1 MTPEE
6 AAAIIEKFLSKLST
20 MTGQLGRGDSN
31 TPGSKKTGSI
41 PGAKKTASSDAELR
55 EHAKLLKQAN
65 DKLAAGLKLNA
76 KQEKAKQKEIDDLD
90 DLAKA
95 TDKLEKSTDKLSDS
109 WNDTGKAFKRFGSS
123 MISSNVDVKSAMGSL
138 GSSLSSG
145 GTAIGKFAAGVLSGA
160 GYMLGGMQEF
170 AKNAADMGAFA
181 DLGTFR
187 VGSVTQMKI
196 LSGLGNSFIK
206 VIEGSK
212 GGFRAFGANSEDA
225 AENLSNLSRGL
236 KYGGSYL
243 NTAMKKT
250 LGTDFVKSVNR
261 ASNAAAA
268 MGLTDE
274 ARADLMG
281 SLAQSS
287 SLGATSE
294 VDAQQRLVKQ
304 YADTLENTRK
314 LSNAFGIS
322 STEIL
327 KAMAEFRGTRAGQAG
342 ALAGNEGAQN
352 LAPII
357 KELLQENDP
366 EKVAKI
372 ALGLSSGNYALAQAN
387 VSNAAAMPLLDMLNQ
402 SVQGTKGGT
411 DTNLLNKNLKS
422 QLPWMENFSKERIGE
437 NFQGL
442 QNEQYSAPGIAAG
455 VFAKRMAEGGKDEGK
470 KAPGVSE
477 ANNIKS
483 MNTLE
488 AALGSLRSAVL
499 GLTATMITTF
509 GTLGALLAGGAIGGL
524 LSGAGKG
531 AMGSIGSK
539 VGGMFGKK
547 PELHGPP
554 KPPHL
559 QTGGMFDKM
568 SGSAGKGMGVF
579 GSFLEQIGSTGAV
592 KGAAT
597 LAILGGAL
605 LLAGKGFKEFNE
617 VNWESVVK
625 GTVALGGLVVVT
637 KIMSAAS
644 TAMIKGAMAI
654 GVLGGAMWVAGKG
667 FKEFNDINWE
677 SLAKAGVAIA
687 GLGIAAVAMGAFAP
701 AIIVG
706 SIALAALGAAMFVFA
721 KGVKQFNDVEWGSL
735 AKGVVGIVG
744 LGIAVTA
751 ISPALAVMLV
761 AAIPLV
767 AFGAALGI
775 FAMGIKQFNDVEW
788 SSVGKGVIG
797 LLGLGVAVTAI
808 SPALAVMLIAAIPLV
823 AFGAA
828 LGIFALGVKQFND
841 VDWGSTL
848 KGMLAMVGLSVA
860 MVAISPALA
869 VMLVAAIPLV
879 AFGAALG
886 IFAMGVKQF
895 NEVDWSS
902 IPKGLAAITALAF
915 GVMLISPA
923 LAIMAIAS
931 IPLLAFGA
939 ALGVFALGIKQF
951 NDVDWDSAFKGV
963 LAIGALGLAVTGLA
977 VLLPGILLGSIA
989 MTVLAV
995 SVAALGIALIP
1006 AAFAAKM
1013 FADSLETV
1021 SNIDGDN
1028 LVKIG
1033 AGLGAIGAGMVA
1045 FAAGMIVGTAS
1056 SVLTGIMSLFGA
1068 KSPLDKIMEF
1078 VPYADAISAIGTGIK
1093 NFGEGVLAVQQGT
1106 ADMDTDI
1113 LGTLKDKLLEFAK
1126 AGSSDEM
1133 KLTAQYL
1140 AQIGSSL
1147 TGINS
1152 LATMSFPDV
1161 AALAAPADMTA
1172 NLGMPANASGPIG
1185 NMLNNSAITPD
1196 IVAQLMSY
1204 LSSIEND
1211 LAAIRGNTKSN
1222 GNEAPVRLA

>member
-1 MTPEE
+1 
-6 AAAIIEKFLSKLST
+6 
-20 MTGQLGRGDSN
+20 
-31 TPGSKKTGSI
+31 
-41 PGAKKTASSDAELR
+41 
-55 EHAKLLKQAN
+55 
-65 DKLAAGLKLNA
+65 
-76 KQEKAKQKEIDDLD
+76 
-90 DLAKA
+90 
-95 TDKLEKSTDKLSDS
+95 
-109 WNDTGKAFKRFGSS
+109 
-123 MISSNVDVKSAMGSL
+123 
-138 GSSLSSG
+138 
-145 GTAIGKFAAGVLSGA
+145 
-160 GYMLGGMQEF
+160 
-170 AKNAADMGAFA
+170 
-181 DLGTFR
+181 
-187 VGSVTQMKI
+187 
-196 LSGLGNSFIK
+196 
-206 VIEGSK
+206 
-212 GGFRAFGANSEDA
+212 
-225 AENLSNLSRGL
+225 
-236 KYGGSYL
+236 
-243 NTAMKKT
+243 
-250 LGTDFVKSVNR
+250 
-261 ASNAAAA
+261 
-268 MGLTDE
+268 
-274 ARADLMG
+274 
-281 SLAQSS
+281 
-287 SLGATSE
+287 
-294 VDAQQRLVKQ
+294 
-304 YADTLENTRK
+304 
-314 LSNAFGIS
+314 
-322 STEIL
+322 
-327 KAMAEFRGTRAGQAG
+327 
-342 ALAGNEGAQN
+342 
-352 LAPII
+352 
-357 KELLQENDP
+357 
-366 EKVAKI
+366 
-372 ALGLSSGNYALAQAN
+372 
-387 VSNAAAMPLLDMLNQ
+387 
-402 SVQGTKGGT
+402 
-411 DTNLLNKNLKS
+411 
-422 QLPWMENFSKERIGE
+422 
-437 NFQGL
+437 
-442 QNEQYSAPGIAAG
+442 
-455 VFAKRMAEGGKDEGK
+455 MAEGGKDEGK

-477 ANNIKS
+477 ADNIKS

-488 AALGSLRSAVL
+488 AALGSLRSAVI

-531 AMGSIGSK
+531 VMGSIGSK

-547 PELHGPP
+547 PELHGPV

-559 QTGGMFDKM
+559 ATGGMFDKM
-568 SGSAGKGMGVF
+568 GGGAGKGMGVF
-579 GSFLEQIGSTGAV
+579 GNFLEQIGSTGAV

-605 LLAGKGFKEFNE
+605 MLAGKGFKEFND

-687 GLGIAAVAMGAFAP
+687 GLGVAAFALGAVAP

-706 SIALAALGAAMFVFA
+706 SLALAALGAAMFVFA

-775 FAMGIKQFNDVEW
+775 FALGIKQFNDVEW
-788 SSVGKGVIG
+788 GSVGKSVLG
-797 LLGLGVAVTAI
+797 LLGLGVAVT
-808 SPALAVMLIAAIPLV
+808 
-823 AFGAA
+823 
-828 LGIFALGVKQFND
+828 
-841 VDWGSTL
+841 
-848 KGMLAMVGLSVA
+848 
-860 MVAISPALA
+860 AISPALA

-886 IFAMGVKQF
+886 IFAMGIKQFNDVEWGSVGKGVLGLLGLGIAVTAISPALAVMLVAAIPLVAFGAALGIFALGIKQFNDVEWGSTLKGMLAIVGLSVAMVAISPALAVMLVAAIPLLAFGAALGIFAMGIKQF

-915 GVMLISPA
+915 GVLLISPA
-923 LAIMAIAS
+923 LAIMAIAA

-995 SVAALGIALIP
+995 SVTALGIALIP

-1028 LVKIG
+1028 LIKIG
-1033 AGLGAIGAGMVA
+1033 AGLGAIGAGMVV
-1045 FAAGMIVGTAS
+1045 FAAGMVVGTAS

-1106 ADMDTDI
+1106 ADMDPDI
-1113 LGTLKDKLLEFAK
+1113 LGTLKDKLLEFAQ

-1161 AALAAPADMTA
+1161 ASMAAPADMTA
-1172 NLGMPANASGPIG
+1172 NLGMPANTSGPIG

>member
-1 MTPEE
+1 
-6 AAAIIEKFLSKLST
+6 
-20 MTGQLGRGDSN
+20 
-31 TPGSKKTGSI
+31 
-41 PGAKKTASSDAELR
+41 
-55 EHAKLLKQAN
+55 
-65 DKLAAGLKLNA
+65 
-76 KQEKAKQKEIDDLD
+76 
-90 DLAKA
+90 
-95 TDKLEKSTDKLSDS
+95 
-109 WNDTGKAFKRFGSS
+109 
-123 MISSNVDVKSAMGSL
+123 
-138 GSSLSSG
+138 
-145 GTAIGKFAAGVLSGA
+145 
-160 GYMLGGMQEF
+160 
-170 AKNAADMGAFA
+170 
-181 DLGTFR
+181 
-187 VGSVTQMKI
+187 
-196 LSGLGNSFIK
+196 
-206 VIEGSK
+206 
-212 GGFRAFGANSEDA
+212 
-225 AENLSNLSRGL
+225 
-236 KYGGSYL
+236 
-243 NTAMKKT
+243 
-250 LGTDFVKSVNR
+250 
-261 ASNAAAA
+261 
-268 MGLTDE
+268 
-274 ARADLMG
+274 
-281 SLAQSS
+281 
-287 SLGATSE
+287 
-294 VDAQQRLVKQ
+294 
-304 YADTLENTRK
+304 
-314 LSNAFGIS
+314 
-322 STEIL
+322 
-327 KAMAEFRGTRAGQAG
+327 
-342 ALAGNEGAQN
+342 
-352 LAPII
+352 
-357 KELLQENDP
+357 
-366 EKVAKI
+366 
-372 ALGLSSGNYALAQAN
+372 
-387 VSNAAAMPLLDMLNQ
+387 
-402 SVQGTKGGT
+402 
-411 DTNLLNKNLKS
+411 
-422 QLPWMENFSKERIGE
+422 
-437 NFQGL
+437 
-442 QNEQYSAPGIAAG
+442 
-455 VFAKRMAEGGKDEGK
+455 
-470 KAPGVSE
+470 
-477 ANNIKS
+477 
-483 MNTLE
+483 
-488 AALGSLRSAVL
+488 
-499 GLTATMITTF
+499 MITTF

-531 AMGSIGSK
+531 VIGSIGSK

-547 PELHGPP
+547 PELHGPV

-559 QTGGMFDKM
+559 ATGGMFDKM
-568 SGSAGKGMGVF
+568 GGGAGKGMGVF

-605 LLAGKGFKEFNE
+605 MLAGKGFKEFNE
-617 VNWESVVK
+617 VNWDSVVK
-625 GTVALGGLVVVT
+625 GTLALGGLVVVT

-654 GVLGGAMWVAGKG
+654 GVLGGAMWIAGKG

-687 GLGIAAVAMGAFAP
+687 GLGVAAFALGAVAP

-706 SIALAALGAAMFVFA
+706 SLALAALGAAMFVFA

-775 FAMGIKQFNDVEW
+775 FALGIKQFNDVEW
-788 SSVGKGVIG
+788 GSVGKSVIG

-808 SPALAVMLIAAIPLV
+808 SPALAVMLVAAIPLV

-828 LGIFALGVKQFND
+828 LGIFAMGVKQFND

-848 KGMLAMVGLSVA
+848 KGMLAIVGLSVA

-886 IFAMGVKQF
+886 IFAMGIKQF
-895 NEVDWSS
+895 NDVDWSS

-1021 SNIDGDN
+1021 SKIDGDN

-1033 AGLGAIGAGMVA
+1033 AGLGAIGAGMIA
-1045 FAAGMIVGTAS
+1045 FAAGMVVGTAS

-1106 ADMDTDI
+1106 ADMDPDI
-1113 LGTLKDKLLEFAK
+1113 LGTLKDKLLEFAQ

-1161 AALAAPADMTA
+1161 ASMSASTDMTA
-1172 NLGMPANASGPIG
+1172 NIGMPTNTAGPIG

>member
-95 TDKLEKSTDKLSDS
+95 TDKLEKSTDKLSDN

-123 MISSNVDVKSAMGSL
+123 MITSNVDVKSAMGSL

-145 GTAIGKFAAGVLSGA
+145 GSAVGKFAAGVLSGA
-160 GYMLGGMQEF
+160 GYMLGGMQEL

-212 GGFRAFGANSEDA
+212 GGFKAFGANSEDA

-287 SLGATSE
+287 SLAATSE

-327 KAMAEFRGTRAGQAG
+327 KAMAEFRGTSAGQAG

-357 KELLQENDP
+357 KELLKENDP

-402 SVQGTKGGT
+402 SVQGTAGGT
-411 DTNLLNKNLKS
+411 NTELLNQNLKS
-422 QLPWMENFSKERIGE
+422 QQAWMENFSKERIGE

-442 QNEQYSAPGIAAG
+442 QNAQYSAPGIAAG
-455 VFAKRMAEGGKDEGK
+455 VFAKRMSEGGKDEGK

-477 ANNIKS
+477 ADNIKS

-531 AMGSIGSK
+531 VMGSIGSK

-706 SIALAALGAAMFVFA
+706 SIALAALGAAMFVFG
-721 KGVKQFNDVEWGSL
+721 KGVKTFNEVEWGSL
-735 AKGVVGIVG
+735 AKGIVGIVG

-788 SSVGKGVIG
+788 
-797 LLGLGVAVTAI
+797 
-808 SPALAVMLIAAIPLV
+808 
-823 AFGAA
+823 
-828 LGIFALGVKQFND
+828 
-841 VDWGSTL
+841 GSTL
-848 KGMLAMVGLSVA
+848 KGMLAIVGLSVA

-869 VMLVAAIPLV
+869 VMLVASIPLL

-895 NEVDWSS
+895 NEVDRSS

-915 GVMLISPA
+915 GVLLISPA

-963 LAIGALGLAVTGLA
+963 LAIGALGLAVTGLTI
-977 VLLPGILLGSIA
+977 LLPGILLGSIA

-995 SVAALGIALIP
+995 SVTALGIALIP

-1021 SNIDGDN
+1021 SNINGDN
-1028 LVKIG
+1028 LIKIG
-1033 AGLGAIGAGMVA
+1033 AGLGAIGVGMVA
-1045 FAAGMIVGTAS
+1045 FAAGMIVGTSS

-1106 ADMDTDI
+1106 ADMDPDI
-1113 LGTLKDKLLEFAK
+1113 LGTLKDKLLEFAQ

-1140 AQIGSSL
+1140 AQIGASL

-1161 AALAAPADMTA
+1161 ATMSTPTDMTA
-1172 NLGMPANASGPIG
+1172 NLGMTANATGPIG